1 MRQVFAKEERRV
13 LPLPYGRGLR
23 AAETMSRL
31 LHGEHVDLR
40 AIEEA
45 DFALLHRWANDP
57 AMVGEY
63 DILRPVS
70 LDDIRRRYR
79 DNRALTAE
87 GGALL
92 IVRKDE
98 VPVGT
103 VSCHPV
109 SYGVYS
115 PAFNIGIEIEPAE
128 RGQGFGSEA
137 QRLFADY
144 LLSTFPVG
152 RVEASTDIEN
162 AAEQRAL
169 ERAGFTREGVARSA
183 SWRGGRWHDM
193 VVFSRVQGNG

>member
-1 MRQVFAKEERRV
+1 VSEPKSPLLRGERV
-13 LPLPYGRGLR
+13 
-23 AAETMSRL
+23 E
-31 LHGEHVDLR
+31 LR

-45 DFALLHRWANDP
+45 DYPLLHRWANDP
-57 AMVGEY
+57 AMVGDY

-79 DNRALTAE
+79 DKRALTAE

-92 IVRKDE
+92 IARNDGT
-98 VPVGT
+98 PVGL
-103 VSCHPV
+103 VSCHRV

-115 PAFNIGIEIEPAE
+115 PAFNMGIQIAPGE
-128 RGQGFGSEA
+128 RGKGFGSEA

-144 LLSTFPVG
+144 LLFAFAVG

-162 AAEQRAL
+162 LAEQRAL

-193 VVFSRVQGNG
+193 VVYSRVQGDK

>member
-1 MRQVFAKEERRV
+1 MPESKR
-13 LPLPYGRGLR
+13 PSSSSGLR
-23 AAETMSRL
+23 
-31 LHGEHVDLR
+31 GERVELR
-40 AIEEA
+40 PVEEA
-45 DFALLHRWANDP
+45 EYPLIHRWANDP
-57 AMVGEY
+57 AVAGEH

-70 LDDIRRRYR
+70 LDDVRRRYSR
-79 DNRALTAE
+79 DRALTAE

-92 IVRKDE
+92 IVRKDG
-98 VPVGT
+98 VPVGM

-128 RGQGFGSEA
+128 RGHGFGSEA

-144 LLSTFPVG
+144 LLATFPIG

-162 AAEQRAL
+162 IAEQRAL

-193 VVFSRVQGNG
+193 VVYSRVHGDS